1 MIKVVGVISPLHSLT
16 SRPTANIVD
25 PMAYHCEYDAANGIL
40 LSAFEGRLT
49 EEAAVEFYQAFE
61 RELVASN
68 ARASICDLT
77 LVTDFAVTG
86 SFLRGL
92 AWRQPIMLEATRP
105 HILVAP
111 TSAGYGLMRMYQMQG
126 EAVRP
131 YLKVVRTVEEALS
144 MLGVKSAH
152 FEPWRTTP

>member
-1 MIKVVGVISPLHSLT
+1 MA
-16 SRPTANIVD
+16 ANIVD
-25 PMAYHCEYDAANGIL
+25 PMAYHCEFDVAGGIL
-40 LSAFEGRLT
+40 LSRFEGRLT

-77 LVTDFAVTG
+77 LVTEFAVG
-86 SFLRGL
+86 SSFLRGL
-92 AWRQPIMLEATRP
+92 AGRQPILLEATRP

-111 TSAGYGLMRMYQMQG
+111 TNVGFGLMRMYQIQA
-126 EAVRP
+126 EVVRP
-131 YLKVVRTVEEALS
+131 HLMVVRTVNEALS
-144 MLGVKSAH
+144 ALGVASAH

>member
-1 MIKVVGVISPLHSLT
+1 
-16 SRPTANIVD
+16 
-25 PMAYHCEYDAANGIL
+25 MAYHCEFDAASGIL

-77 LVTDFAVTG
+77 LVTDFAVG
-86 SFLRGL
+86 SSFLRGL
-92 AWRQPIMLEATRP
+92 AGRQPLMLEAARP

-111 TSAGYGLMRMYQMQG
+111 SSVGYGLMRMYQIQG
-126 EAVRP
+126 EVVRP
-131 YLKVVRTVEEALS
+131 HLKVVRTVDEALS
-144 MLGVKSAH
+144 VLGVKSAH
-152 FEPWRTTP
+152 FERWGSTS

>member
-1 MIKVVGVISPLHSLT
+1 
-16 SRPTANIVD
+16 
-25 PMAYHCEYDAANGIL
+25 MAYHCEYDAASGIL

-49 EEAAVEFYQAFE
+49 EEAAVEFYEAFE
-61 RELVASN
+61 RELIASN

-92 AWRQPIMLEATRP
+92 AWRQPTMLEATRP

-111 TSAGYGLMRMYQMQG
+111 TSTGYGLMRMYQMQG

-131 YLKVVRTVEEALS
+131 HLKVVHTVEEALS
-144 MLGVKSAH
+144 ELGVKSAN
-152 FEPWRTTP
+152 FELWHTTP

>member
-1 MIKVVGVISPLHSLT
+1 
-16 SRPTANIVD
+16 
-25 PMAYHCEYDAANGIL
+25 MAYHCEYDAASGIL
-40 LSAFEGRLT
+40 LSTFEGRLT
-49 EEAAVEFYQAFE
+49 EAAAVEFYQAFE
-61 RELVASN
+61 RELVASD

-77 LVTDFAVTG
+77 LVTDFAVSG

-111 TSAGYGLMRMYQMQG
+111 TSVGYGLMRMYQIQG

-131 YLKVVRTVEEALS
+131 HLQVVRTVDEALS
-144 MLGVKSAH
+144 LLGVKSAH
-152 FEPWRTTP
+152 FEPWVPRPKA

>member
-1 MIKVVGVISPLHSLT
+1 MT
-16 SRPTANIVD
+16 SRLTAHIVD
-25 PMAYHCEYDAANGIL
+25 PMAYHCEYDAASRIL

-61 RELVASN
+61 RELVASD

-92 AWRQPIMLEATRP
+92 AWRQPLLLEATRP

-111 TSAGYGLMRMYQMQG
+111 TSAGYGLMRMYQIQG

-131 YLKVVRTVEEALS
+131 HLKVVRTVDEALS
-144 MLGVKSAH
+144 ELGVQSAH
-152 FEPWRTTP
+152 FERWHSTP